1 MENLNILIGN
11 NLSRMRKERDFSL
24 DQVSQLTGVSKS
36 MLSQIEKG
44 KKTPTVTT
52 LWKIASGLN
61 VSLSLLMDDK
71 KPSVHFVSCNNLNPL
86 IEDDGKYKTFPF
98 LPFNEDTKFEV
109 FKMDL
114 EPGCVH
120 NSNPHTKGVKEYVF
134 VSNGCLQIEVTDITY
149 RACSGEALVFSGD
162 VCHTYKNNTQEVV
175 TTFVLIFYPN
185 SHI

>member
-11 NLSRMRKERDFSL
+11 NLSRMRKERGFSL

-44 KKTPTVTT
+44 QKTPTVTT

-61 VSLSLLMDDK
+61 VSLSMLMDDK

-86 IEDDGKYKTFPF
+86 IEDDGKYKAFPF

-134 VSNGCLQIEVTDITY
+134 VSKGYLQIEVKDTTY
-149 RACSGEALVFSGD
+149 NIVSGEALVFSGD
-162 VCHTYKNNTQEVV
+162 VCHTYKNDSNEVV